1 MFVPRSGR
9 HLVRCYATQSARGGM
24 PAIFNRSVKQLQ
36 RIRSA
41 SDPASNREA
50 DYLKDEVA
58 NRVVDRLLFLK
69 REFSHVVD
77 LGGGNGHIARSLSS
91 DRGQDS
97 DTLRHRI
104 KHLTVTDLA
113 LSLAERDDVGAYGGL
128 SVSRL
133 SVDEESLPFA
143 ERSIDAIVSNLALHW
158 VNDLPGA
165 LIQIRRSL
173 VPDGPFLGTM
183 FGGDTLFELRTSLQL
198 AESERRGGIGPR
210 VSPMTDV
217 KDVGS
222 LLNRAGFKLTTIDV
236 DDIVVDYPDIFALM
250 TDLQRMGES
259 NAIFARSAGPIS
271 RDTLMAAQAI
281 YQKLHG
287 NPDGSIPATFH
298 VIYMIGWAPGDTTP
312 KPQARGSGQ
321 ASLKKTLEQ
330 IEREK
335 EKKGK

>member
-1 MFVPRSGR
+1 MIGPKGTLIR
-9 HLVRCYATQSARGGM
+9 HYATQSARGGM

-41 SDPASNREA
+41 QDPQANRDA

-69 REFSHVVD
+69 REFNHVVD
-77 LGGGNGHIARSLSS
+77 LGGGNGHIARSLSA
-91 DRGQDS
+91 DRGEDTE
-97 DTLRHRI
+97 TLRHRI
-104 KHLTVTDLA
+104 KKLTMTDLA
-113 LSLAERDDVGAYGGL
+113 LPLAERDKATDYGDL
-128 SVSRL
+128 TVERL
-133 SVDEESLPFA
+133 SVDEESLPF
-143 ERSIDAIVSNLALHW
+143 EEKSIDAIVSNLTLHW

-173 VPDGPFLGTM
+173 VPDGAFLGTM

-198 AESERRGGIGPR
+198 AETDRRGGISPR

-236 DDIVVDYPDIFALM
+236 DDIVVDYPDMFALM
-250 TDLQRMGES
+250 TDLQNMGES
-259 NAIFARSAGPIS
+259 NAIYARQGGPIS
-271 RDTLMAAQAI
+271 RDTMMAAQSI

-298 VIYMIGWAPGDTTP
+298 IIYMIGWAPGQTTP
-312 KPQARGSGQ
+312 KPQPRGSGQ
-321 ASLKKTLEQ
+321 ASLKKTLAQ
-330 IEREK
+330 IEK
-335 EKKGK
+335 ENEKGKK

>member
-1 MFVPRSGR
+1 
-9 HLVRCYATQSARGGM
+9 M

-36 RIRSA
+36 RIRS
-41 SDPASNREA
+41 SLDPTANKQS

-58 NRVVDRLLFLK
+58 NRVIDRLLFLK
-69 REFSHVVD
+69 REFKHVVD
-77 LGGGNGHIARSLSS
+77 LGGGNGHIARSIIAQ
-91 DRGQDS
+91 QDTA
-97 DTLRHRI
+97 TLKSRI
-104 KHLTVTDLA
+104 RHLTVTDLA
-113 LSLAERDDVGAYGGL
+113 LSLAERDGIDDYQGL
-128 SVSRL
+128 NVTRQA
-133 SVDEESLPFA
+133 VDEESLPFG
-143 ERSIDAIVSNLALHW
+143 EQSIDAIVSNLALHW

-198 AESERRGGIGPR
+198 AENERHGGLGLR

-250 TDLQRMGES
+250 TDLQQMGES
-259 NAIFARSAGPIS
+259 NAILARSGGPIS

-287 NPDGSIPATFH
+287 NEDGSIPATFH
-298 VIYMIGWAPGDTTP
+298 IIYMIGWAPGQTTP
-312 KPQARGSGQ
+312 VSQPKGSGQ
-321 ASLKKTLEQ
+321 ASLKKTLAQ
-330 IEREK
+330 IESEREK
-335 EKKGK
+335 EKKKKRVQGVERESIT